1 MNHTVSADSF
11 AEQVKAIPGG
21 EMLMMCFS
29 CGTCTSKCM
38 IQEKLEPNYNP
49 RRLIRE
55 AVFNLE
61 ETAFSDKTTWLCT
74 ACDLC
79 YPACPQEIHISG
91 VITAVKQLAVAQGRQ
106 TPYQTA
112 RVDESTCVACGLCVE
127 VCPYEAIALVEKKV
141 PFRGLI
147 PVAEVDPGK
156 CMACG
161 MCSAACRSTSIRLD
175 QDFNDNHVLENIWTW
190 LESEVS

>member
-1 MNHTVSADSF
+1 MNHTVSTDSL

-61 ETAFSDKTTWLCT
+61 ETAFVDETTWLCT

-106 TPYQTA
+106 NPYQTA
-112 RVDESTCVACGLCVE
+112 RVDELTCVACGLCVE

>member
-1 MNHTVSADSF
+1 MSHPFIIENF

-61 ETAFSDKTTWLCT
+61 ETAFADEPTWLCT

-79 YPACPQEIHISG
+79 YPACPQKIHISG
-91 VITAVKQLAVAQGRQ
+91 VITAVKQLAVTQGRQ
-106 TPYQTA
+106 NPYQVA
-112 RVDESTCVACGLCVE
+112 KVDDSTCVACGLCE
-127 VCPYEAIALVEKKV
+127 SVCPYGAIQLVEKKV
-141 PFRGLI
+141 PFRGMI
-147 PVAEVDPGK
+147 TVASVDSGK
-156 CMACG
+156 CMSCG
-161 MCSAACRSTSIRLD
+161 MCTAACRSTSIRLA
-175 QDFNDNHVLENIWTW
+175 QEFNDNLVLENMWTW
-190 LESEVS
+190 LESEAV

>member
-1 MNHTVSADSF
+1 MNQTVSTDSF

-61 ETAFSDKTTWLCT
+61 ETAFDDETTWLCT

-91 VITAVKQLAVAQGRQ
+91 VITAVKQLAVAQSRQ
-106 TPYQTA
+106 NPYQTA
-112 RVDESTCVACGLCVE
+112 RVDELTCVACGLCVE

-147 PVAEVDPGK
+147 SVAEVDPGK

-190 LESEVS
+190 LESEVF

>member
-1 MNHTVSADSF
+1 MNHTVSTDSL

-61 ETAFSDKTTWLCT
+61 ETAFGDETTWLCT
-74 ACDLC
+74 ACDLW
-79 YPACPQEIHISG
+79 YPACPLEYHISG
-91 VITAVKQLAVAQGRQ
+91 
-106 TPYQTA
+106 
-112 RVDESTCVACGLCVE
+112 
-127 VCPYEAIALVEKKV
+127 
-141 PFRGLI
+141 
-147 PVAEVDPGK
+147 
-156 CMACG
+156 
-161 MCSAACRSTSIRLD
+161 
-175 QDFNDNHVLENIWTW
+175 
-190 LESEVS
+190 

>member
-1 MNHTVSADSF
+1 MNHTVSTDNF

-61 ETAFSDKTTWLCT
+61 EASFNDKTTWLCT

-106 TPYQTA
+106 NPYQTA
-112 RVDESTCVACGLCVE
+112 RVDELTCVACGLCVE

-147 PVAEVDPGK
+147 SVAEVDPGK

>member
-1 MNHTVSADSF
+1 MNHTVSTDSL

-61 ETAFSDKTTWLCT
+61 ETAFGDETTWLCT

-106 TPYQTA
+106 NPYQTA
-112 RVDESTCVACGLCVE
+112 RVDESTCIACGLCVE

-147 PVAEVDPGK
+147 SVAEVDPGK

-161 MCSAACRSTSIRLD
+161 MCSASCRSTSIRLD